1 MAAATA
7 TRVCRYPVMYGVLA
21 RHWARWLAAAPA
33 SLFLWMGLT
42 GLTMNGPVPFAVE
55 IAADLSFVLACATG
69 CFS

>member
-1 MAAATA
+1 
-7 TRVCRYPVMYGVLA
+7 MYGVLA